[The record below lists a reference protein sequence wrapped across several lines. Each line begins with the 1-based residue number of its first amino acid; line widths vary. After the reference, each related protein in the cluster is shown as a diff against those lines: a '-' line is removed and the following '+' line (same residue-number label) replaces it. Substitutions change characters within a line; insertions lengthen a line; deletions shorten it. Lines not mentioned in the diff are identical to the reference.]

1 MADADME
8 CDLIDQMRVLM
19 RSRGVLIFN
28 VTEGNNGT
36 YQCATNAAANALRP
50 RFVLLVRV
58 MVVVLVCRYV
68 VLVDQEFYLQ
78 VALERRDGGVLDG
91 AAGQRAAKEAIAA
104 AAQGGARGDDAFDV
118 V

>member
-36 YQCATNAAANALRP
+36 YQCAAANALRP
-50 RFVLLVRV
+50 RFVHLEKHGERV
-58 MVVVLVCRYV
+58 
-68 VLVDQEFYLQ
+68 
-78 VALERRDGGVLDG
+78 
-91 AAGQRAAKEAIAA
+91 
-104 AAQGGARGDDAFDV
+104 
-118 V
+118 

>member
-1 MADADME
+1 
-8 CDLIDQMRVLM
+8 
-19 RSRGVLIFN
+19 
-28 VTEGNNGT
+28 
-36 YQCATNAAANALRP
+36 
-50 RFVLLVRV
+50 